1 MNDFNLSN
9 DNMPSLPKGDALTD
23 TEVSNRSIWINRKYA
38 IKECYALAEELIRQ
52 NTDLAKQYFNH
63 SSSRSIFT
71 EVIAIIV
78 GSFAFQLRLGYQN
91 KEFVAIPIGHGS
103 KDAKQYTGHDG
114 GWLAKGIQF
123 LDTLGYLFIAY
134 NHFYNKETKEGRV
147 AKYKCTKQ
155 LQSLLEDYGLIR
167 LAYPKVSH
175 FKVLPEPIPARI
187 KFSDGNYQS
196 VEDDPSEEVLKWLAN
211 KLSQTRIT
219 VGGISYEALK
229 RTFNYAQER
238 SNVAKKPS
246 SLVRTYAL
254 TTTEGGRIY
263 LPNIQSLPK
272 LVRSKLLFNGAKTV
286 ELDYRSMHLFL
297 LYRRAGQLLD
307 YSLFLNNDPYDI
319 GQKYDLDRSQIK
331 DCFTIC
337 LGEADKDAFESHTK
351 GKNARHAGFSEKD
364 TKRSLE
370 CLLHYHSCIEP
381 FLFKNESRSLQK
393 DDSEIALKV
402 LGHLIKRDIPVIPV
416 HESFIVKRRDKE
428 ILREIMEIEL
438 PSCDIH

>member
-1 MNDFNLSN
+1 MNDFVLSQSN
-9 DNMPSLPKGDALTD
+9 IALPKGDNALTE

-38 IKECYALAEELIRQ
+38 IKECYLLAEELIRQ
-52 NTDLAKQYFNH
+52 NTHLAKQYFNH
-63 SSSRSIFT
+63 SSSRPTFT

-91 KEFVAIPIGHGS
+91 KEFVAIPVGHGS
-103 KDAKQYTGHDG
+103 KDARQYTGHDG

-134 NHFYNKETKEGRV
+134 NHFYNKQTQEGRV

-155 LQSLLEDYGLIR
+155 LHSLLEDYGLIR

-175 FKVLPEPIPARI
+175 FKVLPEPIQARI
-187 KFSDGNYQS
+187 KFSYDNYQS

-229 RTFNYAQER
+229 RTFNYAQGR
-238 SNVAKKPS
+238 SGVTKKPS
-246 SLVRTYAL
+246 SIVRTYAL
-254 TTTEGGRIY
+254 TTAEGGRIY
-263 LPNIQSLPK
+263 LPNIQTLPK
-272 LVRSKLLFNGAKTV
+272 LVRSQLLFNGAKTA

-297 LYRRAGQLLD
+297 LYRRAGKILD
-307 YSLFLNNDPYDI
+307 NSRFPNNDPYDI
-319 GQKYDLDRSQIK
+319 GQKYGLDRSQIK

-337 LGEADKDAFESHTK
+337 LGEANEDDFESHTK

-364 TKRSLE
+364 MRRSLE
-370 CLLHYHSCIEP
+370 CLLDHHPCIEP
-381 FLFKNESRSLQK
+381 FLFKNISRSLQK
-393 DDSEIALKV
+393 DDSEIALEV
-402 LGHLIKRDIPVIPV
+402 LGHLMKRDIPVIPV
-416 HESFIVKRRDKE
+416 HESFIVRRKDIE
-428 ILREIMEIEL
+428 ILRDAMQAAL
-438 PSCDIH
+438 PNCYIH